1 MTYLYSWYIL
11 PNSKKISGDMPKNGI
26 SLFIQENIESIEI
39 IEDDDVSDLYLF
51 NKKYILEKSNID
63 GFFKESSKFK
73 IQMDFIKNFTT

>member
-1 MTYLYSWYIL
+1 MIYLYSWYIL
-11 PNSKKISGDMPKNGI
+11 PNSRKISGDIKKNGV

-39 IEDDDVSDLYLF
+39 IQGDDDSDLYLF
-51 NKKYILEKSNID
+51 NKKYILEKNNMD